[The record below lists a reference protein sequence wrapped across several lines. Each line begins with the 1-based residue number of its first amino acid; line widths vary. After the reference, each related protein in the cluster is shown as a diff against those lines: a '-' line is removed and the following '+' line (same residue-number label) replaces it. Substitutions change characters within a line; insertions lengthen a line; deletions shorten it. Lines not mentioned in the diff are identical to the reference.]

1 MNEIKISGMFEKEPE
16 MKTIDRPTGST
27 ELCVANLTFYAR
39 RGQEDKRMW
48 IDVEA
53 VGKKAFELGD
63 IPAGAELTIT
73 GALERAA
80 WKNKQTD
87 DWEHR
92 HFIRF
97 ISAEVAGV
105 SAPPDN
111 PLPF

>member
-1 MNEIKISGMFEKEPE
+1 